1 MTGNR
6 SSGSTVQ
13 QPSGPRREHTPSCKG
28 PPAWDVSQRAR
39 HDAEGYSSEGFAA
52 QWTLGQARAHV
63 NDTDWMLTAVLK
75 PADARGIGLTPFGI
89 PFVT

>member
-1 MTGNR
+1 MRVMMLKVN
-6 SSGSTVQ
+6 
-13 QPSGPRREHTPSCKG
+13 
-28 PPAWDVSQRAR
+28 
-39 HDAEGYSSEGFAA
+39 SSEGFAA